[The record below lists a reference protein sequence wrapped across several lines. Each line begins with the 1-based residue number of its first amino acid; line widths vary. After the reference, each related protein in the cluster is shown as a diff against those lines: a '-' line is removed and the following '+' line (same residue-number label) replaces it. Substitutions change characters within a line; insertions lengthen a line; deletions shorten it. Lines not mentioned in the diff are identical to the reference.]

1 MKMSRDY
8 KKPERSS
15 SRKEGS
21 PLFAGILIGL
31 AVGLAVAIGVALYIN
46 FSPKPFVSRDR
57 QPEEATKAQ
66 AKQTLAKNAGT
77 EQKTAPVEEAGKS
90 GRPTDKPRFDFYTI
104 LPGSEQPV
112 SEQEIKQAAKQ
123 EGAARESYFLQVG
136 SFQAAAEADN
146 MKARLALL
154 GLEALIQTAD
164 IPDKGVW
171 HRVRIGPFSNIEDM
185 TRSRA
190 LLAQNDIPSSLVK
203 IKEPSTH

>member
-1 MKMSRDY
+1 MSRDY
-8 KKPERSS
+8 KKPDRSS

-46 FSPKPFVSRDR
+46 FSPKPFASRDKLP
-57 QPEEATKAQ
+57 QESAKAQ
-66 AKQTLAKNAGT
+66 AKP
-77 EQKTAPVEEAGKS
+77 APAEDAGKKDK
-90 GRPTDKPRFDFYTI
+90 PADKPRFDFYTI
-104 LPGSEQPV
+104 LPGSEEPV
-112 SEQEIKQAAKQ
+112 SEKEIKRAAKQ
-123 EGAARESYFLQVG
+123 VGTVKESYFLQVG

-154 GLEALIQTAD
+154 GLEAVIQTAD

-171 HRVRIGPFSNIEDM
+171 HRVRIGPFTNIEDM
-185 TRSRA
+185 NRSRA

>member
-1 MKMSRDY
+1 MSRDY
-8 KKPERSS
+8 KKPDRSS

-46 FSPKPFVSRDR
+46 FSPKPFASRDKLP
-57 QPEEATKAQ
+57 QESAKAQ
-66 AKQTLAKNAGT
+66 AKP
-77 EQKTAPVEEAGKS
+77 APAEDAGKKDK
-90 GRPTDKPRFDFYTI
+90 PADKPRFDFYTI
-104 LPGSEQPV
+104 LPGSEEPV
-112 SEQEIKQAAKQ
+112 SEQEIKRAAKQ
-123 EGAARESYFLQVG
+123 VGAVKESYFLQVG

-154 GLEALIQTAD
+154 GLEAVIQTAD

-171 HRVRIGPFSNIEDM
+171 HRVRIGPFTNIEDM
-185 TRSRA
+185 NRSRA

>member
-1 MKMSRDY
+1 MSRDY

-46 FSPKPFVSRDR
+46 FSPKPFVSRDK
-57 QPEEATKAQ
+57 QPEEAAKAQ
-66 AKQTLAKNAGT
+66 AKQALGKNAGT
-77 EQKTAPVEEAGKS
+77 GQKVAPVEEAGKS
-90 GRPTDKPRFDFYTI
+90 GKPRFDFYTI

-123 EGAARESYFLQVG
+123 EGAAKESYFLQVG